1 MKTLY
6 LTKAFRGSLV
16 LFRPEK
22 KIYSRA
28 EAVASFIWHLVLSSL
43 VLGKEQ
49 DHVSNG
55 VEDLTEGEY
64 DIIDESARVEQLNVA
79 PDVDSHFFNATIAGL
94 RDRICVIEH
103 VEEGPAY
110 VKEVTF
116 KGLVPH

>member
-1 MKTLY
+1 VKTLY

-16 LFRPEK
+16 LFRPK
-22 KIYSRA
+22 QKIYSRA

-49 DHVSNG
+49 YHVSDR

-64 DIIDESARVEQLNVA
+64 DIVDECARVEQLNVA
-79 PDVDSHFFNATIAGL
+79 PDVDSNFFHATVAGL
-94 RDRICVIEH
+94 RDRICIIEH

-110 VKEVTF
+110 VK
-116 KGLVPH
+116 

>member
-28 EAVASFIWHLVLSSL
+28 QAVASFIWHLVLSSL

-49 DHVSNG
+49 YHVSDG

-64 DIIDESARVEQLNVA
+64 DIIDKSARVEQLNVA
-79 PDVDSHFFNATIAGL
+79 PDVDSYLFNAAIAGL

-110 VKEVTF
+110 VKEVAF
-116 KGLVPH
+116 